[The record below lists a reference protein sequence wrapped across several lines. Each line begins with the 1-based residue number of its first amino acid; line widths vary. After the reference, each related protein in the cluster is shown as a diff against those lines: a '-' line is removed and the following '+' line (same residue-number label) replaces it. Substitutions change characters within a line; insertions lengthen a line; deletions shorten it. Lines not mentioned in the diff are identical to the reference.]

1 MDWILMRQGLFTYV
15 LVTGNLQKLASE
27 GKLMVSWSKG
37 SKENKMVKILMVNM
51 LKSPFKCN
59 LLHA

>member
-37 SKENKMVKILMVNM
+37 SKGLTGYV
-51 LKSPFKCN
+51 
-59 LLHA
+59 